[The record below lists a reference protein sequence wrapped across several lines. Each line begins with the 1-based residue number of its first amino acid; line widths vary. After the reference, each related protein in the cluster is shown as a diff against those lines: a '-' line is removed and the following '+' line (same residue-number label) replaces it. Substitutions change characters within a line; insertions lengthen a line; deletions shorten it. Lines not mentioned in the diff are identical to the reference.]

1 MPVRPRVASRVTPR
15 GTSVQAI
22 VVMLAALAG
31 SAVSAA
37 VFSTAIFFGTAFF
50 VTAVGADVRYTKE
63 ASDAFQRKLI
73 TIVQQGNAL
82 QSVGPSGTVRAGGT
96 PGSAPATGTPPGT
109 PPGTPS
115 PGTGA
120 RTTAKRPL
128 QTSLSESELNS
139 YLRYEIRSQ
148 IPAGVAE
155 PTITIVGDGRL
166 AATAVVDLD
175 AVKAARQSTS
185 WFDPVRLLGGKVPI
199 TASGVLQTQQG
210 TGRFLLESAD
220 ISGIPVPKA
229 VLQQVVGYYSRSAQN
244 PSGVN
249 LDDAFELPAR
259 IREIHVQ
266 PGQAIVVQ

>member
-1 MPVRPRVASRVTPR
+1 MPVRPRVASRVAPKM
-15 GTSVQAI
+15 TSLRAI
-22 VVMLAALAG
+22 VVMPVALVAFAGGLLGIAFSPALLADA
-31 SAVSAA
+31 
-37 VFSTAIFFGTAFF
+37 
-50 VTAVGADVRYTKE
+50 RYTKE
-63 ASDAFQRKLI
+63 ASDAFHRKI
-73 TIVQQGNAL
+73 ATIVQHGNVLQGAAAK
-82 QSVGPSGTVRAGGT
+82 AGI
-96 PGSAPATGTPPGT
+96 PGSAASTGATRGTPA
-109 PPGTPS
+109 S
-115 PGTGA
+115 A
-120 RTTAKRPL
+120 NVRRPL

-155 PTITIVGDGRL
+155 PTITIVGDGRV

-199 TASGVLQTQQG
+199 NASGVLQTQQG

-229 VLQQVVGYYSRSAQN
+229 VLQQVVGYYSRSAEH

-259 IREIHVQ
+259 IREIRVQ